1 VARGEPGQDERN
13 FYSSLG
19 LQHVTGMSS
28 SVRKNGRSPDEPAS
42 RSCVTYTFALYS
54 PMLLSMFQ
62 GPSARKTFVV
72 ACKKCRRDVPT
83 GAGEF
88 PFQSIVVECPLCGEK
103 RRYLPSEVFL
113 GRVDQ
118 LVNRQKRAGAV

>member
-1 VARGEPGQDERN
+1 MLPVGAPDNPGDFAVAEPEAPLDIR
-13 FYSSLG
+13 FSFS
-19 LQHVTGMSS
+19 
-28 SVRKNGRSPDEPAS
+28 
-42 RSCVTYTFALYS
+42 YT
-54 PMLLSMFQ
+54 LSMFQ

-83 GAGEF
+83 GAAEF

-103 RRYLPSEVFL
+103 RRYLPSEIFL

-118 LVNRQKRAGAV
+118 LVNHQKRTRAV

>member
-1 VARGEPGQDERN
+1 MLQKPAEHPRFPSAKP
-13 FYSSLG
+13 YSDLEFRFSF
-19 LQHVTGMSS
+19 
-28 SVRKNGRSPDEPAS
+28 A
-42 RSCVTYTFALYS
+42 YT
-54 PMLLSMFQ
+54 PTMFQ
-62 GPSARKTFVV
+62 GPSGRKTFVV
-72 ACKKCRRDVPT
+72 ACKKCRRDIPT
-83 GAGEF
+83 GATEF

>member
-1 VARGEPGQDERN
+1 MVCAGCRAGQPNIRDSIAR
-13 FYSSLG
+13 SHTATCS
-19 LQHVTGMSS
+19 
-28 SVRKNGRSPDEPAS
+28 
-42 RSCVTYTFALYS
+42 FALYS

-88 PFQSIVVECPLCGEK
+88 PFQSIVVDCPLCGEK

>member
-1 VARGEPGQDERN
+1 
-13 FYSSLG
+13 
-19 LQHVTGMSS
+19 M
-28 SVRKNGRSPDEPAS
+28 NGRQ
-42 RSCVTYTFALYS
+42 SCVPLAASPSRTSLTSLRHGRIPTWSFAFYS

-62 GPSARKTFVV
+62 GPPARKTFVV

-83 GAGEF
+83 DVGEF
-88 PFQSIVVECPLCGEK
+88 PFQPIVVECPLCGEK

-118 LVNRQKRAGAV
+118 LVNRQKRAGAI

>member
-1 VARGEPGQDERN
+1 MVGFAVRDGNAFRARA
-13 FYSSLG
+13 F
-19 LQHVTGMSS
+19 
-28 SVRKNGRSPDEPAS
+28 GRSHNVPGRRPSAI
-42 RSCVTYTFALYS
+42 YIFAFYS

-62 GPSARKTFVV
+62 GPSARKAFVV

-113 GRVDQ
+113 GRVDP
-118 LVNRQKRAGAV
+118 LVNRQKRMGAV

>member
-1 VARGEPGQDERN
+1 VIW
-13 FYSSLG
+13 Y
-19 LQHVTGMSS
+19 
-28 SVRKNGRSPDEPAS
+28 
-42 RSCVTYTFALYS
+42 FAFYS

-62 GPSARKTFVV
+62 GPSARKSFVV

-83 GAGEF
+83 GVGEF

>member
-1 VARGEPGQDERN
+1 
-13 FYSSLG
+13 
-19 LQHVTGMSS
+19 
-28 SVRKNGRSPDEPAS
+28 
-42 RSCVTYTFALYS
+42 
-54 PMLLSMFQ
+54 MLLSMFQ

-83 GAGEF
+83 GADEF

-118 LVNRQKRAGAV
+118 LVNRQKRAGAI

>member
-1 VARGEPGQDERN
+1 
-13 FYSSLG
+13 
-19 LQHVTGMSS
+19 
-28 SVRKNGRSPDEPAS
+28 
-42 RSCVTYTFALYS
+42 
-54 PMLLSMFQ
+54 MLLNMFQ

-83 GAGEF
+83 AVGDF
-88 PFQSIVVECPLCGEK
+88 LFQSIVVECPLCGEK

-118 LVNRQKRAGAV
+118 QVNRQKRTGAI

>member
-1 VARGEPGQDERN
+1 VAETQIAYPSWTIWQISPFRIHRGCM
-13 FYSSLG
+13 FAF
-19 LQHVTGMSS
+19 
-28 SVRKNGRSPDEPAS
+28 RSPILI
-42 RSCVTYTFALYS
+42 T
-54 PMLLSMFQ
+54 MFP

-83 GAGEF
+83 GVTEF
-88 PFQSIVVECPLCGEK
+88 PFQSTVVECPLCGEK

-118 LVNRQKRAGAV
+118 LVSRQKRAGAI